1 MGGISTAKHEKWD
14 SRRMGLGGIPHRALH
29 ILPLTRAQKNWP
41 GQRDVQLT
49 HVRHRSCAARSRI
62 LGTKHVQVRARR
74 GRHLFSR
81 DVHGAHDDAPE
92 GTAQRERD
100 VDVNCPLSLDVR
112 RRTRAPLVFRWVVEG
127 DRRGEV
133 SWERWELPLLGRR
146 RGYWR
151 GRFWCFVRRMSFILG
166 VGRFAV

>member
-1 MGGISTAKHEKWD
+1 MSTAKRERWD
-14 SRRMGLGGIPHRALH
+14 SRRMGLGSIPHRALH
-29 ILPLTRAQKNWP
+29 ILPLTRAQKKRP
-41 GQRDVQLT
+41 GQRDVQLA

-74 GRHLFSR
+74 GRHLFAR
-81 DVHGAHDDAPE
+81 NVHGARDDALE
-92 GTAQRERD
+92 RTAQRERD
-100 VDVNCPLSLDVR
+100 VDVSCPLSIDVR

-133 SWERWELPLLGRR
+133 SWECWELPLLGRR
-146 RGYWR
+146 RGCWR
-151 GRFWCFVRRMSFILG
+151 GRFWSFVRRMSFILG